1 MINVIDER
9 ARFFDVC
16 EAISINIENVIVSI
30 FVFIMKCLNHE
41 LFLERFF
48 QRVARMNFVNMNDE
62 FLKMILHS
70 LNEKKKINFLR
81 MFVEHVNNKNEKM
94 MFIMKILNA

>member
-70 LNEKKKINFLR
+70 LNKKK
-81 MFVEHVNNKNEKM
+81 K
-94 MFIMKILNA
+94 